1 MGRIQMPT
9 IEIPKKDV
17 WSALFERGEGDR
29 KFPDD
34 QVIYLNP
41 LTSRSY
47 TYASLLST
55 TRTFGTLLQTY
66 PTFSLQKGQVL
77 ALFAQNCIDT
87 PPITWA
93 AHYAGGVVSPANPAY
108 TVRELVHHLH
118 DSGSKFLFTQKHL
131 LPVALEAAREV
142 NLERENIVCIG
153 EEADRPPKD
162 AGVRWFPD
170 LLDEANKMV
179 KENGIKARVEVDC
192 EKDLAFLVYSSGTT
206 GLPKG
211 VMLNHLNVVSDL
223 FMLNS
228 SEGKILHWK
237 RDKVLSVLPYY
248 HIYGLQCLVHLP
260 AYTGLTTLVM
270 SAFDLKLFCSLI
282 QDHKITYTYVAPPVV
297 LHLAK
302 NPIVDDYDLSSL
314 RMITSGA
321 APLTKELIYAVKKR
335 LNTEV
340 KQAYGLSETCPVTHI
355 QKQWDDGLGSCG
367 PPLPNQTIN
376 FMSPD
381 GIEVSQGKEG
391 EVWIK
396 GPNVFLGYHNNE
408 EATRSSITEDGFFKT
423 GDIGYEDERRN
434 MYITDRVKELIK
446 YKGFQVAPAEL
457 EGVLNGHDL
466 ITDVAVIGIH
476 DSARESEVPMACAVL
491 KQGTA
496 PSQSTEKEIVTWLA
510 SRVAGHKALRGG
522 VWFVDEVPKSAS
534 GKILRRM
541 LKEKAK
547 KEGRDGRTMEKEKAK
562 L

>member
-1 MGRIQMPT
+1 MGRSEIPT

-17 WSALFERGEGDR
+17 WSALFERDDR
-29 KFPDD
+29 EFPDD
-34 QVIYLNP
+34 Q
-41 LTSRSY
+41 
-47 TYASLLST
+47 
-55 TRTFGTLLQTY
+55 
-66 PTFSLQKGQVL
+66 
-77 ALFAQNCIDT
+77 
-87 PPITWA
+87 
-93 AHYAGGVVSPANPAY
+93 
-108 TVRELVHHLH
+108 
-118 DSGSKFLFTQKHL
+118 
-131 LPVALEAAREV
+131 AREV
-142 NLERENIVCIG
+142 NLDKKNIVCIG

-170 LLDEANKMV
+170 LLDEARKIIDEKGV
-179 KENGIKARVEVDC
+179 KERVEVDC

-211 VMLNHLNVVSDL
+211 VMLSHLNVVSNL

-228 SEGKILHWK
+228 SEGTILHWK
-237 RDKVLSVLPYY
+237 RDRVLSVLPYY
-248 HIYGLQCLVHLP
+248 HIYDSIQSVGSHLYFLHADIAIRMGLQCLVHLP

-302 NPIVDDYDLSSL
+302 NPAVDDYDLSSL

-335 LNTEV
+335 LGTEV
-340 KQAYGLSETCPVTHI
+340 KQAYGLSETSPATHI

-367 PPLPNQTIN
+367 PPLPNQTIK
-376 FMSPD
+376 FMSAE
-381 GIEVSQGKEG
+381 GVEVPQGKEG
-391 EVWIK
+391 EVWVK

-408 EATRSSITEDGFFKT
+408 EATRSSITEDRFFKT

-434 MYITDRVKELIK
+434 MFITDRVKELIK

-457 EGVLNGHDL
+457 EGVLNGHSL

-476 DSARESEVPMACAVL
+476 DSARESEVPMACIVL
-491 KQGTA
+491 KEGTE

-534 GKILRRM
+534 GKILRRV

-547 KEGRDGRTMEKEKAK
+547 REGRDGRTKAK

>member
-1 MGRIQMPT
+1 MGRNQIPT

-17 WSALFERGEGDR
+17 WSALFERDDR
-29 KFPDD
+29 EFPDD

-47 TYASLLST
+47 TYSTLLTT
-55 TRTFGTLLQTY
+55 TRSFGTLLQTH

-118 DSGSKFLFTQKHL
+118 DSGAKFLFTQKHL

-142 NLERENIVCIG
+142 NLRKENIVCIG
-153 EEADRPPKD
+153 EEADRPSNN

-170 LLDEANKMV
+170 LLDEAKKMV
-179 KENGIKARVEVDC
+179 EENGVKERVELDC
-192 EKDLAFLVYSSGTT
+192 ERDLAFLVYSSGTT

-211 VMLNHLNVVSDL
+211 VMLSHSNVVSNL

-228 SEGKILHWK
+228 SEGTILHWK
-237 RDKVLSVLPYY
+237 RDRVLSVLPYY

-260 AYTGLTTLVM
+260 TYTGLTTFVM

-302 NPIVDDYDLSSL
+302 NPAVDDYDLSSL

-321 APLTKELIYAVKKR
+321 APLTKELIHAVKKR
-335 LNTEV
+335 LGTEV
-340 KQAYGLSETCPVTHI
+340 KQAYGLSETSPATHI

-367 PPLPNQTIN
+367 PPLPNQIIK
-376 FMSPD
+376 FMSAD
-381 GIEVSQGKEG
+381 GVEVPRGKEG
-391 EVWIK
+391 EVWVK

-408 EATRSSITEDGFFKT
+408 EATKSSITEDNFFKT
-423 GDIGYEDERRN
+423 GDIGFEDERGN
-434 MYITDRVKELIK
+434 MFITDRVKELIK
-446 YKGFQVAPAEL
+446 
-457 EGVLNGHDL
+457 
-466 ITDVAVIGIH
+466 
-476 DSARESEVPMACAVL
+476 
-491 KQGTA
+491 
-496 PSQSTEKEIVTWLA
+496 
-510 SRVAGHKALRGG
+510 
-522 VWFVDEVPKSAS
+522 
-534 GKILRRM
+534 
-541 LKEKAK
+541 
-547 KEGRDGRTMEKEKAK
+547 
-562 L
+562 